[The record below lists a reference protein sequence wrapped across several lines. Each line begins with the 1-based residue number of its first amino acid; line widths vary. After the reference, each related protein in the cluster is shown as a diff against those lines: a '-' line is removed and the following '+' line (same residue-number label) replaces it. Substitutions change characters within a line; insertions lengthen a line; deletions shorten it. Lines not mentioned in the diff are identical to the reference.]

1 MGREDTLSMGT
12 TRTVWRA
19 TALLVTAVALTHL
32 DGGSFPPRSD
42 GRAVE
47 VAGISVQRAMRD
59 AERSA
64 GAASTRAGS
73 GASAAEGPAQASVA
87 SPTAPTATAAP
98 APTPEPTVTTA
109 PAPVTTVTT
118 TPPPST
124 APVSEPAADTAGQGD
139 LRERVLAAIDFPIE
153 QRLPGWRIEFLGE
166 RRGYQGLTYSQERL
180 IRVYVRDDFTFEH
193 LVHVTAHEL
202 GHAIDIDL
210 LTAEDHARW
219 NEARGRGADA
229 TWWAASGAEDY
240 SSGAGDWAESFRRHL
255 RRRRGDPVP
264 GP

>member
-1 MGREDTLSMGT
+1 M
-12 TRTVWRA
+12 
-19 TALLVTAVALTHL
+19 LVTAVALTHL

-59 AERSA
+59 AARSMVV
-64 GAASTRAGS
+64 STMTPSTFAVIADLR
-73 GASAAEGPAQASVA
+73 GPDPKVD
-87 SPTAPTATAAP
+87 
-98 APTPEPTVTTA
+98 
-109 PAPVTTVTT
+109 TTVTT

-153 QRLPGWRIEFLGE
+153 QRLPGWRIEFLGK

-210 LTAEDHARW
+210 LTTEDHARW

-240 SSGAGDWAESFRRHL
+240 SSGAGDWAESFAWSQTTE
-255 RRRRGDPVP
+255 GWYSKI
-264 GP
+264 GPPPDAADLAVMADIIG